1 MQSVTQ
7 AFISRAAALAVLC
20 AVLAAPVS
28 AQTRQK
34 VFSTPE
40 EAVKGLVAAAKANDV
55 KAMLAVLGPEASS
68 VISSGD
74 PVDDR
79 ATYERFAK
87 AYDEAN
93 RLERQGDAKATLF
106 VGKDDWPLPFP
117 LVKSEAGWQFNAR
130 SGLAEVITRRI
141 GRNELAVIQAMQ
153 AYVDAQNEY
162 YQRNPDNDRLLHYA
176 QKVASSKGKRDGLY
190 YSTREGEPPS
200 PLGSLFAQAH
210 AGGYKSGE
218 GAKPAPYH
226 GYVYRILA
234 AQGPDAKGGA
244 YDYVV
249 RGKMIGGFALVAY
262 PAIYGNS
269 GVMTFIVN
277 HDGVVFQKDLGPA
290 TGSLAGKMTKFNP
303 DSSWKRL

>member
-1 MQSVTQ
+1 MQSIFQ
-7 AFISRAAALAVLC
+7 RAAALMVALAVF
-20 AVLAAPVS
+20 AVPAA
-28 AQTRQK
+28 AQTKQK
-34 VFSTPE
+34 SFATPE
-40 EAVKGLVAAAKANDV
+40 EAVKELVAAAKARDV
-55 KAMLAVLGPEASS
+55 KALLAVLGPESSS

-117 LVKSEAGWQFNAR
+117 LVKSQAGWQFDAK
-130 SGLAEVITRRI
+130 SGREEVITRRI

-153 AYVDAQNEY
+153 AYVDAQVEFY
-162 YQRNPDNDRLLHYA
+162 ERNPGNDKLLHYA

-190 YSTREGEPPS
+190 YPTKEGEPPS
-200 PLGSLFAQAH
+200 PLGSLFASAQAS
-210 AGGYKSGE
+210 GYTPGE
-218 GAKPAPYH
+218 GGKAAPYH
-226 GYVYRILA
+226 GYLYRILTG
-234 AQGPDAKGGA
+234 QGPDAKGGA

-249 RGKMIGGFALVAY
+249 RGNMIGGFALLAY

-277 HDGVVFQKDLGPA
+277 HDGVVFQKDLGTSTSSA
-290 TGSLAGKMTKFNP
+290 AGKMTKFNP
-303 DSSWKRL
+303 DATWKRP